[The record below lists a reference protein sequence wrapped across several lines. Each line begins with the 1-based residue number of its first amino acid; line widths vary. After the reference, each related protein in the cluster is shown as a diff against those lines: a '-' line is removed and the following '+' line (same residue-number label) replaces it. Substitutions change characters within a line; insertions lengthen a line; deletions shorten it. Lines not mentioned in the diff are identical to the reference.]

1 MEKEY
6 DDKEIDDDDVDEN
19 SDEDDE
25 EEEDDDEIEETYLG
39 SQIKEVID
47 MHEDIVNAY
56 VMNPDTPQELSENE
70 STKKFIVHKVRKRLL
85 DSFESQ
91 QQWSEDELLIGM
103 VKKCKKDMSKDADL
117 NALTAMK
124 RIIKNE

>member
-1 MEKEY
+1 MDKEY
-6 DDKEIDDDDVDEN
+6 EESEIDDDDPDVDDN
-19 SDEDDE
+19 N
-25 EEEDDDEIEETYLG
+25 EEEDDDEEEESEETYLE

-91 QQWSEDELLIGM
+91 QQWSEDELLI
-103 VKKCKKDMSKDADL
+103 
-117 NALTAMK
+117 
-124 RIIKNE
+124 

>member
-1 MEKEY
+1 
-6 DDKEIDDDDVDEN
+6 
-19 SDEDDE
+19 
-25 EEEDDDEIEETYLG
+25 
-39 SQIKEVID
+39 

-124 RIIKNE
+124 RIIQNEEIIFELVESTIEEQFADDDVEDDDDKNDTDDNQWSINK